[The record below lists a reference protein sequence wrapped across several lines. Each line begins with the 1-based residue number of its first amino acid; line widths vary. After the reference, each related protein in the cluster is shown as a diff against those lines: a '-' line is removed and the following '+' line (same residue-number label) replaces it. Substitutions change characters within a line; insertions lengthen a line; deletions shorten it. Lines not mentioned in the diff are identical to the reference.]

1 MKLIWLLMA
10 FCSLHRFK
18 AGKVLIWSAEGSHW
32 INLKYII
39 HKLLARGH
47 DVTVAV
53 HSATVYINLTE
64 PSLIKYEV
72 IQVPFTRERFDNFMN
87 TLLDFWVY
95 EKPQLSHWSSYRR
108 FSEIVE
114 DMKVLNKQHC
124 DGLFRNRTLMQKLRD
139 SRFEVVLIDPMFPC
153 GDLLALKLGVPF
165 ILTLRFTPAFTAE
178 RLCGQLPAPPSYVPA
193 TLSELS
199 NDMSFTERIQNV
211 LYMIMY
217 DWVIKQMWRHWDSYY
232 SEVLIWSADAS
243 HWINLKSIIHK
254 LIERGHNVTVAVRSA
269 TPFINFSE
277 PSPITFEIFQVPFTA
292 KMYNDVLMANLDFWL
307 YEKPQLSHW
316 SSYRRFSAV
325 VGEMEKLSKE
335 QCDGL
340 LRNRT
345 LMQKLR
351 ASRFEVVL
359 IDPVFPCGDLLAL
372 KLGVPF
378 IFTLRFTPAFTAE
391 RLCGQLPAP
400 PSYVPATLSELS
412 NDMTF
417 TERIQ
422 NVLYTIMYDW
432 IMKQMWRHWDSYYSE
447 VLGEPTTLCEV
458 MGKADIWLIRTYW
471 DFEFPRPLLPNF
483 VFVGGLHCQP
493 SKPLPQVLWR
503 YAGEAPKTLASNTK
517 LYNWLPQN
525 DLLGHPKTRAFITHG
540 GTNGIYEAIYHGVPI
555 IGIPLFADQPDNM
568 VHMKAKGV
576 AVVLQFPTLTRQ
588 DLVDALNTVI
598 NDTRYKENAMKLF
611 QIQHDQ
617 PTGPLNRSVF
627 WIEFVIRHGGAKH
640 LRPAA
645 HSLSWPQYHCL
656 DVMAFLAACFAV
668 FLILLTKCCLFCC
681 RKCMHMKVQKDKI
694 Q

>member
-232 SEVLIWSADAS
+232 SEVL
-243 HWINLKSIIHK
+243 
-254 LIERGHNVTVAVRSA
+254 
-269 TPFINFSE
+269 
-277 PSPITFEIFQVPFTA
+277 
-292 KMYNDVLMANLDFWL
+292 
-307 YEKPQLSHW
+307 
-316 SSYRRFSAV
+316 
-325 VGEMEKLSKE
+325 
-335 QCDGL
+335 
-340 LRNRT
+340 
-345 LMQKLR
+345 
-351 ASRFEVVL
+351 
-359 IDPVFPCGDLLAL
+359 
-372 KLGVPF
+372 
-378 IFTLRFTPAFTAE
+378 
-391 RLCGQLPAP
+391 
-400 PSYVPATLSELS
+400 
-412 NDMTF
+412 
-417 TERIQ
+417 
-422 NVLYTIMYDW
+422 
-432 IMKQMWRHWDSYYSE
+432 
-447 VLGEPTTLCEV
+447 GEPTTLCEV

-493 SKPLPQVLWR
+493 SKPLPQEMEEFVQSSGEHGIVVFSLGSMINNLTDEKANLIAEALGKIPQKVLWR